1 MGKIILNEIRV
12 YAFHGC
18 MEEEKK
24 IGSDYIIN
32 LEVEIDMINPA
43 KTDDIVDALDY
54 VSLNKIV
61 KEEMSVSSKL
71 LEHVAQRI
79 IDRVLKQFSEVE
91 SIEVSVAKQN
101 PPIGGDVGEVCVRL
115 KGWGKDLK
123 RLKFYYF
130 YGMASWPSG

>member
-32 LEVEIDMINPA
+32 LEVETDMINPA
-43 KTDDIVDALDY
+43 KTDDIVDAVDY

-115 KGWGKDLK
+115 KG
-123 RLKFYYF
+123 
-130 YGMASWPSG
+130 

>member
-18 MEEEKK
+18 MEEEKR
-24 IGSDYIIN
+24 IGSDYIVN
-32 LEVEIDMINPA
+32 LEVETDMINPA
-43 KTDDIVDALDY
+43 KTDDIVDAVDY

-79 IDRVLKQFSEVE
+79 IDRVLKKFSEVE
-91 SIEVSVAKQN
+91 SVVVSVAKQN
-101 PPIGGDVGEVCVRL
+101 PPIGGDVGEVCVSL
-115 KGWGKDLK
+115 KG
-123 RLKFYYF
+123 
-130 YGMASWPSG
+130 

>member
-18 MEEEKK
+18 MEEEKR
-24 IGSDYIIN
+24 IGSDYIVN
-32 LEVEIDMINPA
+32 LEVETDMINPA
-43 KTDDIVDALDY
+43 KTDDIVDAVDY

-115 KGWGKDLK
+115 KG
-123 RLKFYYF
+123 
-130 YGMASWPSG
+130 

>member
-24 IGSDYIIN
+24 IGSDYIVN
-32 LEVEIDMINPA
+32 LEVETDMINPA
-43 KTDDIVDALDY
+43 KTDDIVDAVDY

-91 SIEVSVAKQN
+91 SIVVSVAKQN
-101 PPIGGDVGEVCVRL
+101 PPIVGDVGEVCVRL
-115 KGWGKDLK
+115 KG
-123 RLKFYYF
+123 
-130 YGMASWPSG
+130 

>member
-18 MEEEKK
+18 MEEEKR

-32 LEVEIDMINPA
+32 LEVETDMINPA
-43 KTDDIVDALDY
+43 KTDDIVDAVDY

-71 LEHVAQRI
+71 LEHVAKRI

-115 KGWGKDLK
+115 KG
-123 RLKFYYF
+123 
-130 YGMASWPSG
+130 

>member
-18 MEEEKK
+18 MEEEKR
-24 IGSDYIIN
+24 IGSDYIVN
-32 LEVEIDMINPA
+32 LEVETDMINPA
-43 KTDDIVDALDY
+43 KTDDIVDAVDY

-91 SIEVSVAKQN
+91 GVVVSVAKQN

-115 KGWGKDLK
+115 KG
-123 RLKFYYF
+123 
-130 YGMASWPSG
+130 

>member
-18 MEEEKK
+18 MEEEKR
-24 IGSDYIIN
+24 IGSDYIVN
-32 LEVEIDMINPA
+32 LEVETDMINPA
-43 KTDDIVDALDY
+43 KTDDIVDAVDY

-79 IDRVLKQFSEVE
+79 IDRVLEKFSEVE
-91 SIEVSVAKQN
+91 SVVVSVAKQN

-115 KGWGKDLK
+115 KG
-123 RLKFYYF
+123 
-130 YGMASWPSG
+130 